1 MSSTSSLEVHKS
13 DSSVIEE
20 TEGVVVNSSD
30 RLVDSKTLVRASE
43 SVSMEITVRQDFSL
57 ANSDMG
63 TENTSGNDGPFE
75 MTSIRCEISNILQW
89 RLFLFFI
96 VRYSSYFV
104 SLISIVLLSK
114 IFLVNQHL
122 VFSLDVRL
130 NKNILSLRQT
140 KSIAYL
146 YTLSIHYEENWWL
159 RSNNNWRINGI

>member
-75 MTSIRCEISNILQW
+75 MTSIRCEISNILQ
-89 RLFLFFI
+89 
-96 VRYSSYFV
+96 
-104 SLISIVLLSK
+104 
-114 IFLVNQHL
+114 
-122 VFSLDVRL
+122 
-130 NKNILSLRQT
+130 
-140 KSIAYL
+140 
-146 YTLSIHYEENWWL
+146 
-159 RSNNNWRINGI
+159 